1 MSMDFHDF
9 VHQTSLDDIPDE
21 IITQARYWMLDLI
34 GVAAAGRTTQLSNII
49 CDHAV
54 DQFGGTSA
62 GILFDGRKSSAAGA
76 ALAGGMIID
85 SLDAHDGHKLTKGHV
100 GCGVFPAILS
110 LCQAEQI
117 NSQDELLTSLILGY
131 ELGTRAGIALHETAP
146 DYHTSGAWVSVA
158 IAALGARAMG
168 LSKQQTREAIGIAE
182 YHGPR
187 SQMMRVIDAPTM
199 LKDGSGWGAMAG
211 VSAAYLARSGFTGA
225 PALTVEGDQVTQLWS
240 DLGSNWRINEQYY
253 KPFPVCRWAQPGIQ
267 AVLNLRNEHD
277 LKSHE
282 VERIELATFH
292 ESLRLAGAAP
302 QTTEQAQY
310 STAYSTAVAL
320 VRGKVDPQ
328 DVQEESFSDIE
339 INRLAQGMI
348 VTERQDYN
356 DAFPA
361 ERYADV
367 TLILKDGTRLNSGKT
382 KPSGDPEEP
391 ATKQEM
397 IAKYRSYAGPVL
409 GSERSAAIEKIVL
422 SESRDGALEPLL
434 KLLTDPL
441 KPHLAD

>member
-9 VHQTSLDDIPDE
+9 VHQASLDDIPGE
-21 IITQARYWMLDLI
+21 IITQARYSMLDLI

-49 CDHAV
+49 CNHAV

-62 GILFDGRKSSAAGA
+62 GILFDGRKASAAGT

-110 LCQAEQI
+110 LCQTEQI

-146 DYHTSGAWVSVA
+146 DYHTSGAWVCVA

-225 PALTVEGDQVTQLWS
+225 PAIDR
-240 DLGSNWRINEQYY
+240 GSRSGN
-253 KPFPVCRWAQPGIQ
+253 A
-267 AVLNLRNEHD
+267 AVVRFG
-277 LKSHE
+277 
-282 VERIELATFH
+282 RAI
-292 ESLRLAGAAP
+292 GA
-302 QTTEQAQY
+302 
-310 STAYSTAVAL
+310 
-320 VRGKVDPQ
+320 
-328 DVQEESFSDIE
+328 
-339 INRLAQGMI
+339 
-348 VTERQDYN
+348 
-356 DAFPA
+356 
-361 ERYADV
+361 
-367 TLILKDGTRLNSGKT
+367 
-382 KPSGDPEEP
+382 
-391 ATKQEM
+391 
-397 IAKYRSYAGPVL
+397 
-409 GSERSAAIEKIVL
+409 
-422 SESRDGALEPLL
+422 
-434 KLLTDPL
+434 
-441 KPHLAD
+441 